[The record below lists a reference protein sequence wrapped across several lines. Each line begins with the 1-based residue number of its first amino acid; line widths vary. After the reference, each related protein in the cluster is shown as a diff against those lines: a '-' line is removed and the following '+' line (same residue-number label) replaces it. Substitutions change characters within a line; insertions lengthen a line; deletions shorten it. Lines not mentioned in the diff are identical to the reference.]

1 MSDRDGPEVD
11 RIDQVFSEAL
21 ATLQAEG
28 VNQRVF
34 GAALLELGVTALAL
48 IGEGEA
54 RIVEQARTIYARV
67 APPPQPR

>member
-1 MSDRDGPEVD
+1 MSDQDGPEVD

-48 IGEGEA
+48 IGESED
-54 RIVEQARTIYARV
+54 RIVEQARTICARV